1 MWQGAVKRLCNR
13 SKSCHVRKVA
23 RLLAQALSIM
33 PGDSELSL
41 TPTESV
47 AASYFMIASN
57 TKVTS
62 QGSNSVKDTL
72 ARSATVAA
80 LHWISAQWSSVEEFL
95 TAHDH
100 DGAVGVPHDGVRN
113 TAHQR
118 PPYTPVAAT
127 PHDDQ
132 PTPRSSAKPTT
143 SSATAPLLR
152 WLSETFPPGT

>member
-1 MWQGAVKRLCNR
+1 
-13 SKSCHVRKVA
+13 
-23 RLLAQALSIM
+23 M
-33 PGDSELSL
+33 PGDSERSL

-57 TKVTS
+57 TKATS
-62 QGSNSVKDTL
+62 QSSNSVKDTL

-80 LHWISAQWSSVEEFL
+80 HHWISAQWFAVEEFL

-118 PPYTPVAAT
+118 PPYPAVAAT

-132 PTPRSSAKPTT
+132 PHSQ
-143 SSATAPLLR
+143 LL
-152 WLSETFPPGT
+152 G